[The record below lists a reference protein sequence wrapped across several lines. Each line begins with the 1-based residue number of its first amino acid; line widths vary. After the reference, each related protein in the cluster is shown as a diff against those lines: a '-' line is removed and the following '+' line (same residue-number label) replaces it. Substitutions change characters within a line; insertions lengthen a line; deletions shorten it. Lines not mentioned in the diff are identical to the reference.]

1 MNDKEKDIAKENM
14 ESRDGG
20 EKNYEFITETIKRR
34 PVNKKR
40 IFGKVALTVF
50 MAFLFGV
57 IASLTIAFMLPQIAD
72 RMNTNAESEQTKPVT
87 LPVAEEIQE
96 EPVEEFVP
104 SQEED
109 EEPVK
114 EDITEDPEQEENESV
129 DEMVPED
136 DKSQEVV
143 INQVVE
149 TIEKEL
155 ELDDYRAL
163 YRKISAVGNSVQKCL
178 VKVSGLSSET
188 DWFNNQYEDNDSAS
202 GVIVA
207 DNGKELLIVC
217 LSDIFDNAEEVEV
230 TFCDGNTYKSSIKD
244 DDYVTGLS
252 IVAVELNDISE
263 STMGKIEMASFGS
276 ISSMMLGTPVLAV
289 GSPQGVP
296 DSMALGQIT
305 SSHVSEIIDGNLKIL
320 STDIYGSTYA
330 TGVISNLNGRIV
342 GLICNEMTT
351 SDVPNLIRAYSILD
365 IKDKIEKMSNGQ
377 ELAMLGIIG
386 TDVTESAYNDLG
398 VPFGAYVKKV
408 DMDSPAMTA
417 GIRSG
422 DVIVKIGTSDINSF
436 ADFKDTM
443 LKAQAGD
450 VVVVKVMRPG
460 REKYFEVTYEVTLGS
475 L

>member
-1 MNDKEKDIAKENM
+1 MNDKEKDIARENLEAKE
-14 ESRDGG
+14 SA
-20 EKNYEFITETIKRR
+20 EKSYEFVTETIKRR
-34 PVNKKR
+34 PVNKKKV
-40 IFGKVALTVF
+40 FGKVVF
-50 MAFLFGV
+50 TIFLAILFGLV
-57 IASLTIAFMLPQIAD
+57 ASVTIVALFPKISDYMSPYVSP
-72 RMNTNAESEQTKPVT
+72 EETKPVT
-87 LPVAEEIQE
+87 LPVAEEVQE

-104 SQEED
+104 SKDD
-109 EEPVK
+109 EEELEKDVA
-114 EDITEDPEQEENESV
+114 TEDTESEAEKEPIDETIPEEN
-129 DEMVPED
+129 
-136 DKSQEVV
+136 QEVV

-188 DWFNNQYEDNDSAS
+188 DWFNNQYEDDDIAT

-217 LSDIFDNAEEVEV
+217 SSGILDDADEVEV
-230 TFCDGNTYKSSIKD
+230 TFCDGNTYKSSVKD
-244 DDYVTGLS
+244 SDYVTGLT
-252 IVAVELNDISE
+252 IVAVDLGSISE
-263 STMGKIEMASFGS
+263 STMGKIEMAGFGS
-276 ISSMMLGTPVLAV
+276 ISSMMLGTPVIAV

-296 DSMALGQIT
+296 DSMAFGQIT
-305 SSHVSEIIDGNLKIL
+305 SSHLTEIIDGNVKVL
-320 STDIYGSTYA
+320 STDIYGTKSA

-351 SDVPNLIRAYSILD
+351 SDLPNLIRAYSILD

-377 ELAMLGIIG
+377 DLAMLGIIG
-386 TDVTESAYNDLG
+386 TDVTESAYKDLG

-408 DMDSPAMTA
+408 DIDSPAMTA

-422 DVIVKIGTSDINSF
+422 DVIVKIGTADINSF
-436 ADFKDTM
+436 SDFKETM
-443 LKAQAGD
+443 LKLQAGD
-450 VVVVKVMRPG
+450 TVVVKVMRPG